1 MLAMQ
6 NKRNIVFIGEKY
18 LNSL

>member
-1 MLAMQ
+1 MQ

-18 LNSL
+18 SN